1 MECKLNIIA
10 DNKIPFLNGR
20 LESVANVTY
29 AAPESFDRDLVKNAD
44 ALIIRTR
51 TRCDA
56 SLLEGS
62 SVKLVATAT
71 IGTDHIDLEW
81 CRNNNIEILN
91 AAGCNAPGVAQY
103 VWSSLLRNGFDPKE
117 DPLGVIGYGN
127 VGSIVADWGKK
138 LGCRIL
144 VCDPPRK
151 KSGMKD
157 VDYLNLDQVLHE
169 ADAVTLHTP
178 LTTTGEDAT
187 FHMIDAK
194 HLDMLK
200 RGAILINAARG
211 GVVDNEAWK
220 NHLKEGRTK
229 AFIDTWEWE
238 PEIDRELLKLATI
251 ATPHIAGYSF
261 EGKQRATRM
270 ALEAVEQYF
279 GIHTDKSGLEGIY
292 HTPSGIATE
301 IICASYN
308 PFSDTN
314 ALRANPDRFEQLRGD
329 YNYRN
334 EPQMDK
340 Q

>member
-1 MECKLNIIA
+1 MECKLKIIA
-10 DNKIPFLNGR
+10 DNKIPFLKGR
-20 LESVANVTY
+20 LESIADVTY
-29 AAPESFDRDLVKNAD
+29 ANPDSFDRDLVKNAD

-51 TRCDA
+51 TRCGA
-56 SLLEGS
+56 ALLEGS
-62 SVKLVATAT
+62 SVKLIATAT

-81 CRNNNIEILN
+81 CKRNGIEIRN

-117 DPLGVIGYGN
+117 DTLGVVGYGN

-157 VDYLNLDQVLHE
+157 VDYLNLEQVLHE
-169 ADAVTLHTP
+169 ADAVTIHTP
-178 LTTTGEDAT
+178 LTNTGEDAT

-194 HLDMLK
+194 HLEMLK
-200 RGAILINAARG
+200 RGAILINSARG
-211 GVVDNEAWK
+211 SVVDNEAWK

-229 AFIDTWEWE
+229 AFIDTWECE
-238 PEIDRELLKLATI
+238 PGIDRELLKLATI

-270 ALEAVEQYF
+270 ALEAVGQFF
-279 GIHTDKSGLEGIY
+279 GISIDKSGLEGEY
-292 HTPSGIATE
+292 HIPHELATE
-301 IICASYN
+301 VICTSYN

-314 ALRANPDRFEQLRGD
+314 ALKNNPDCFEQLRSD
-329 YNYRN
+329 YNYRK
-334 EPQMDK
+334 EPKMNNR
-340 Q
+340 